1 MTDTDRDAHLD
12 SAPLDDPHPDSGP
25 GVADDDGRSD
35 IEQEVEARSDAVARG
50 EGGREPDLF
59 EATGMPDGP
68 GGIGGLTKNQDHD
81 QQ

>member
-1 MTDTDRDAHLD
+1 MTDTRPE
-12 SAPLDDPHPDSGP
+12 SAPDKFPEG
-25 GVADDDGRSD
+25 ADDERPD

-68 GGIGGLTKNQDHD
+68 GGVGGLTKNQDHD